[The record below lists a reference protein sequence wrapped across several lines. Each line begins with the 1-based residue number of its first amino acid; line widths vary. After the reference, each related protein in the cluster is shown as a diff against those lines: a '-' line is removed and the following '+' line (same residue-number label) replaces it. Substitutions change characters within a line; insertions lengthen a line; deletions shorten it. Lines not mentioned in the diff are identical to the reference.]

1 MNLKDYQT
9 VFTVTGLALI
19 LAAAAPVIGLF
30 VSFEDG
36 AGKFSELWILGPDHL
51 AKDYPFDIR
60 ANVSH
65 TVFVGVGN
73 HMGGSSYYMVLVK
86 LRNQTQ
92 SSPNTTASIPS
103 LLLPLSEFRF
113 FITDGRS
120 GEAQV
125 HFSVL
130 DVSRSDG
137 SEAGAM
143 SANSTVFVSRLSIND
158 VIFPINSSAHWD
170 SEYIGFYYQLFFEL
184 WRYDLTLR
192 SFRFDNRFVGIWL
205 NVTS

>member
-1 MNLKDYQT
+1 MNLEDYRT
-9 VFTVTGLALI
+9 VFAATGLALM
-19 LAAAAPVIGLF
+19 LAVATPVIGLF

-36 AGKFSELWILGPDHL
+36 AERFSELWILGPEHL
-51 AKDYPFDIR
+51 VGDYPFDIT

-65 TVFVGVGN
+65 SVFVGVGN
-73 HMGGSSYYMVLVK
+73 HMGGSSYYTVLVK

-113 FITDGRS
+113 FIADGGN

-125 HFSVL
+125 HFKVL
-130 DVSRSDG
+130 DVSRSDD
-137 SEAGAM
+137 SL
-143 SANSTVFVSRLSIND
+143 FVGRLSIND
-158 VIFPINSSAHWD
+158 VIFAVNSSANWD
-170 SEYIGFYYQLFFEL
+170 SEHKGFYYQLFFEL

-192 SFRFDNRFVGIWL
+192 SFRFHNRFVGIWL